1 MEGPGWE
8 YVLLRCTFLT
18 ILAAIYLSL
27 PILDAGVLFLVLDE
41 YGGLSPMTW
50 SRDRE
55 FVSNFP
61 LLLVR

>member
-18 ILAAIYLSL
+18 TLAAIYLSL
-27 PILDAGVLFLVLDE
+27 SILDAGVLFLVLDE

-50 SRDRE
+50 SWDRE